1 MQTAT
6 FASVLPFNATPV
18 WALPFDTARQA
29 YTEAVKAGLLP
40 KSMIATSNF
49 HRHVDSW
56 EKISLGPIAR
66 RV

>member
-1 MQTAT
+1 MQTAQH
-6 FASVLPFNATPV
+6 ALPFVATPV
-18 WALPFDTARQA
+18 WSLPFDAARQA
-29 YTEAVKAGLLP
+29 YTQAVKAGLLP

-49 HRHVDSW
+49 HRSVDSW